1 MNRSPISRN
10 GSFPALGSRHVM
22 EVDITRN
29 SLIVTL
35 DKPGADESGVL
46 VEDFQPV
53 LEGVTRAVQL
63 MVSHLGG
70 RSPGPGRIPDWVRDQ
85 SRLRITT
92 VRTGSLV
99 VEFTHDPPA
108 GQPPQLSW
116 ESHGEQAI
124 RALRDWDGR
133 EGSTL
138 PPVVT
143 ECLWGA
149 ASGLS
154 DGWQL
159 WLGSQSE
166 PRRIEIKRRD
176 TDKIVPVKVEEE
188 ALLQGWLK
196 EVNWAKG
203 TAQLH
208 SYTGSYVCLEFDSS
222 LEEEMRRL
230 ATRYVEVEGTGLFS
244 DEGDCKKVTVNAL
257 SNDPPWGEPF
267 DTDAFLNAADAK
279 LFYPDE
285 TLTVD
290 LTDEEWECF
299 NQAIR
304 EGREV

>member
-1 MNRSPISRN
+1 
-10 GSFPALGSRHVM
+10 M
-22 EVDITRN
+22 EVDITRS

-35 DKPGADESGVL
+35 DKPGTDESGVL

-70 RSPGPGRIPDWVRDQ
+70 RSPGPGRVPDWVRDQ
-85 SRLRITT
+85 SRLRITAI
-92 VRTGSLV
+92 RMGSMALGL
-99 VEFTHDPPA
+99 TLDPPPDRA
-108 GQPPQLSW
+108 AQLTL
-116 ESHGEQAI
+116 ESYGEQAVQ
-124 RALRDWDGR
+124 ALCDWDGR
-133 EGSTL
+133 EDSTL

-143 ECLWGA
+143 DCLWGA

-154 DGWQL
+154 DGWQM
-159 WLGSQSE
+159 WLGSESE

-176 TDKIVPVKVEEE
+176 TDGTVPVKVEEE

-208 SYTGSYVCLEFDSS
+208 SYTGSYVRLEFDSS
-222 LEEEMRRL
+222 LEEEMLRS

-244 DEGDCKKVTVNAL
+244 DEGDCKKVTVSDLN
-257 SNDPPWGEPF
+257 NDRSWGEPF
-267 DTDAFLNAADAK
+267 DMDAFLNAHDAK
-279 LFYPDE
+279 VFHPDE
-285 TLTVD
+285 KLTID
-290 LTDEEWECF
+290 LTDEEWERF

>member
-1 MNRSPISRN
+1 M
-10 GSFPALGSRHVM
+10 
-22 EVDITRN
+22 TRN

-70 RSPGPGRIPDWVRDQ
+70 RPPGPGRVPDWVRDQ
-85 SRLRITT
+85 SRLRITA
-92 VRTGSLV
+92 VRTGSL
-99 VEFTHDPPA
+99 ELELTLDPP
-108 GQPPQLSW
+108 PDRPTQLPF
-116 ESHGEQAI
+116 ERHGKQAV
-124 RALRDWDGR
+124 RALSDWDGR

-143 ECLWGA
+143 DCLRGA

-154 DGWQL
+154 DGCQL

-166 PRRIEIKRRD
+166 PRKIEIKRRD
-176 TDKIVPVKVEEE
+176 TDRTVPVKVEEE

-196 EVNWAKG
+196 EVNWATG

-208 SYTGSYVCLEFDSS
+208 SYAGGYVRLEFDSS
-222 LEEEMRRL
+222 LENEMLRL
-230 ATRYVEVEGTGLFS
+230 ATQYVKVEGTGLFS
-244 DEGDCKKVTVNAL
+244 DEGDCKKVAVSAL
-257 SNDPPWGEPF
+257 SNDRSWGEQF
-267 DTDAFLNAADAK
+267 DMDALLDAADAK
-279 LFYPDE
+279 IFYPDE

-290 LTDEEWECF
+290 LTDEEWERF
-299 NQAIR
+299 NQAIC

>member
-1 MNRSPISRN
+1 M
-10 GSFPALGSRHVM
+10 
-22 EVDITRN
+22 TRN

-35 DKPGADESGVL
+35 DKPGTDESGVL

-70 RSPGPGRIPDWVRDQ
+70 RSPRPGRVPDWVRDQ

-99 VEFTHDPPA
+99 VELTHDPPTSRPA
-108 GQPPQLSW
+108 QVSW
-116 ESHGEQAI
+116 EESYGERAV

-143 ECLWGA
+143 DCLWGA

-166 PRRIEIKRRD
+166 PRRVEIKRRD
-176 TDKIVPVKVEEE
+176 PDRTVPVKVEEE

-208 SYTGSYVCLEFDSS
+208 SYAGGYVRLEFDSS
-222 LEEEMRRL
+222 LEDEMLRL
-230 ATRYVEVEGTGLFS
+230 ATQYVEVEGTGLFS
-244 DEGDCKKVTVNAL
+244 DEGDCRKVTVRDL
-257 SNDPPWGEPF
+257 SNDRSWGEPF
-267 DTDAFLNAADAK
+267 DMDAFLNAADARA
-279 LFYPDE
+279 FHPDE
-285 TLTVD
+285 RLTVD
-290 LTDEEWECF
+290 LTDEEWERF

-304 EGREV
+304 EGRKVDDHRDSPVSIRKLSTL

>member
-1 MNRSPISRN
+1 M
-10 GSFPALGSRHVM
+10 
-22 EVDITRN
+22 
-29 SLIVTL
+29 TL
-35 DKPGADESGVL
+35 DKPGTDESGVL

-70 RSPGPGRIPDWVRDQ
+70 RSPGPGRVPDWVRDQ

-99 VEFTHDPPA
+99 VELIHDPPTSRPA
-108 GQPPQLSW
+108 QLSW
-116 ESHGEQAI
+116 EESYGERAV

-143 ECLWGA
+143 DCLWGA

-154 DGWQL
+154 DGCQL
-159 WLGSQSE
+159 WLGSESE

-176 TDKIVPVKVEEE
+176 TDGTVPVKVEEE

-208 SYTGSYVCLEFDSS
+208 SYGDGGYVRLEFDSS
-222 LEEEMRRL
+222 LEDEMLRL

-257 SNDPPWGEPF
+257 SKDPPWGEPF
-267 DTDAFLNAADAK
+267 DMDAFLNAADAK

>member
-1 MNRSPISRN
+1 M
-10 GSFPALGSRHVM
+10 
-22 EVDITRN
+22 TRN

-35 DKPGADESGVL
+35 DKSGTDESGVL

-63 MVSHLGG
+63 MVAHLGG
-70 RSPGPGRIPDWVRDQ
+70 RSPGPGRIPDRVRDQ

-92 VRTGSLV
+92 IRTGSLV
-99 VEFTHDPPA
+99 LEFTHDPPTSRPA
-108 GQPPQLSW
+108 QLSW
-116 ESHGEQAI
+116 EESYGEQAV

-138 PPVVT
+138 PPVVAQ
-143 ECLWGA
+143 CLWGA

-176 TDKIVPVKVEEE
+176 PDRTVPVEVEEE

-208 SYTGSYVCLEFDSS
+208 SYAGGYVRLDFDSS
-222 LEEEMRRL
+222 LEDEMLRL
-230 ATRYVEVEGTGLFS
+230 ATQYVEVEGTGRFS
-244 DEGDCKKVTVNAL
+244 DEGNWGKVTVNAL
-257 SNDPPWGEPF
+257 SIDRSWGNRS
-267 DTDAFLNAADAK
+267 TW
-279 LFYPDE
+279 
-285 TLTVD
+285 THS
-290 LTDEEWECF
+290 
-299 NQAIR
+299 
-304 EGREV
+304 

>member
-1 MNRSPISRN
+1 M
-10 GSFPALGSRHVM
+10 
-22 EVDITRN
+22 TRN

-46 VEDFQPV
+46 VEDLQPV
-53 LEGVTRAVQL
+53 LEGVTKAVRL

-70 RSPGPGRIPDWVRDQ
+70 RSPGPGRVPDWVRDQ
-85 SRLRITT
+85 SRLRMTT

-99 VEFTHDPPA
+99 VEFAHDPPP
-108 GQPPQLSW
+108 GRPVQLSW
-116 ESHGEQAI
+116 EESYGERAV

-143 ECLWGA
+143 DCLWDA
-149 ASGLS
+149 ASSLS
-154 DGWQL
+154 DGCQL
-159 WLGSQSE
+159 WLGGQTE
-166 PRRIEIKRRD
+166 PRRVEIKRRITD
-176 TDKIVPVKVEEE
+176 TGGPVKVEEE

-208 SYTGSYVCLEFDSS
+208 SYVGGYVRLEFDSS
-222 LEEEMRRL
+222 LEDEMLRL
-230 ATRYVEVEGTGLFS
+230 ATQYVEVEGTGLFS
-244 DEGDCKKVTVNAL
+244 DEGDCKKVTVSAL
-257 SNDPPWGEPF
+257 SNDRSWGEQF
-267 DTDAFLNAADAK
+267 DMDAFLDAADAK
-279 LFYPDE
+279 IFYPDE
-285 TLTVD
+285 TVTVD
-290 LTDEEWECF
+290 LTDEEWERF

>member
-1 MNRSPISRN
+1 M
-10 GSFPALGSRHVM
+10 
-22 EVDITRN
+22 TRN
-29 SLIVTL
+29 SLIMTL
-35 DKPGADESGVL
+35 DKPGTDESGVL

-70 RSPGPGRIPDWVRDQ
+70 RSPRPGRVPNWVRDQ

-99 VEFTHDPPA
+99 VELTLDPPTGRSA
-108 GQPPQLSW
+108 QVSW
-116 ESHGEQAI
+116 EESYGEQAV

-143 ECLWGA
+143 DCLSGA

-166 PRRIEIKRRD
+166 PRRVEIKRRD
-176 TDKIVPVKVEEE
+176 PDRTVPVEVEEE

-196 EVNWAKG
+196 EVNWARG

-208 SYTGSYVCLEFDSS
+208 SYAGGYVRLEFDAS
-222 LEEEMRRL
+222 LEEEMLRL
-230 ATRYVEVEGTGLFS
+230 ATQYVEVEGTGLFS
-244 DEGDCKKVTVNAL
+244 DEGDCKKLAVRDL
-257 SNDPPWGEPF
+257 SNDRPWGEPF
-267 DTDAFLNAADAK
+267 DMDAFLNAADAK
-279 LFYPDE
+279 VFYPDE
-285 TLTVD
+285 RLTVD
-290 LTDEEWECF
+290 LSDEEWERF

-304 EGREV
+304 EGREVDDHRDSPVSIRKLSTL